1 MAVIGAHK
9 LDLGMDIVLQP
20 LSVIHH
26 STIDAWPVATQ
37 TEIQQDLQ
45 TR

>member
-20 LSVIHH
+20 LSVVYP
-26 STIDAWPVATQ
+26 STIGAWPVATQ
-37 TEIQQDLQ
+37 TPIQQDLQ
-45 TR
+45 AR

>member
-9 LDLGMDIVLQP
+9 FDLGMVTDFQHLSIVYNRT
-20 LSVIHH
+20 V
-26 STIDAWPVATQ
+26 DAGAVATQ
-37 TEIQQDLQ
+37 TPIQQDLQ